1 VVVPDELLMSVAAEI
16 EADEACVLKCEE
28 QSTEPG
34 MDNQITPDVIAKAKI
49 HIRALIERERTERRA
64 HRPSKWPKRISK
76 PRAPAKTDAER
87 QKARRDRNR
96 DEFNAAA
103 LKVDRTAI
111 AVEADERCAL
121 LRSRLAD
128 GPLSAKL
135 RLLRLLR
142 GREKELSIA
151 WMAREIVRGEPLRI
165 CRQGPPTPMARIIE
179 IFAAHYPISATAD
192 PGAAMRRKLKL
203 VQAIEEAGIWPPAS
217 SIGAGSSV
225 P

>member
-1 VVVPDELLMSVAAEI
+1 
-16 EADEACVLKCEE
+16 VLKCEE
-28 QSTEPG
+28 RSTEPG
-34 MDNQITPDVIAKAKI
+34 TDNQITPDVIAKAKI
-49 HIRALIERERTERRA
+49 HIRALIDRERIERRA
-64 HRPSKWPKRISK
+64 LRPSKWPKRISK

-103 LKVDRTAI
+103 PKVDRTAI

-128 GPLSAKL
+128 GPLSAK
-135 RLLRLLR
+135 LRLLR

-192 PGAAMRRKLKL
+192 PGAAMRRRLKL
-203 VQAIEEAGIWPPAS
+203 VQAIEEA
-217 SIGAGSSV
+217 
-225 P
+225 